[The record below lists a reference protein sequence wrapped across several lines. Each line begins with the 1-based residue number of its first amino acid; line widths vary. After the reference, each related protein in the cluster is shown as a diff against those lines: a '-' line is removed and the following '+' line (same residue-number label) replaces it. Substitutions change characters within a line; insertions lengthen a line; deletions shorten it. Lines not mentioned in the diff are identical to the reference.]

1 MTTAIIIHNVVGI
14 TAANTNKLTS
24 SLENE
29 GVLVSIREE
38 GVGMGE
44 NNQYRRYECTRFVQ
58 TIISMHQLSTLDTNL
73 C

>member
-44 NNQYRRYECTRFVQ
+44 NNQYRRYECT
-58 TIISMHQLSTLDTNL
+58 
-73 C
+73 